1 MVFKIKAFKSWL
13 YREISSS
20 MGWHSDFWIFP
31 KQQDMMQITYTVQE
45 KKTGNVITLLITT

>member
-45 KKTGNVITLLITT
+45 KKKET